1 MKALLAAFSLFL
13 AAPMVF
19 GCRLISDGLPNAA
32 AAEEGS
38 ITPGC
43 AGRTG
48 MERGS
53 LEPGSGAQ
61 VVPVQMPEG
70 LPEGM
75 PGEEKP
81 SDDENKKEKAPT
93 EEGEEPPEP
102 QEEVP

>member
-1 MKALLAAFSLFL
+1 MNALLAAFGFLL
-13 AAPMVF
+13 AAPMAF
-19 GCRLISDGLPNAA
+19 GCRLLSDQPFDAA

-43 AGRTG
+43 ARRTC

-53 LEPGSGAQ
+53 REPGSGVQ
-61 VVPVQMPEG
+61 VVPVQLPEG
-70 LPEGM
+70 LPEGV

-81 SDDENKKEKAPT
+81 SDDESKKAPA

-102 QEEVP
+102 QEEIP